1 MTTNSAGREYYPL
14 RTVDVLAIGAFW
26 FMLGIISAVGR
37 QLDPR
42 IPGLSSPVV
51 EAVVRATYVE
61 YALWAVL
68 TLVIMWL
75 TTRYSIEGGRRIG
88 RILIFVA
95 LGMIAWKL
103 MTGRWPW
110 EPKQSTRAQAMVR
123 ARKLLGV
130 SAAASR
136 EEILTAHKR
145 LVAMVHPDRGG
156 SNGQVHEANAARDLL
171 LDELPHHLEP

>member
-1 MTTNSAGREYYPL
+1 MIRILFFA
-14 RTVDVLAIGAFW
+14 AIG
-26 FMLGIISAVGR
+26 
-37 QLDPR
+37 
-42 IPGLSSPVV
+42 
-51 EAVVRATYVE
+51 
-61 YALWAVL
+61 VL
-68 TLVIMWL
+68 
-75 TTRYSIEGGRRIG
+75 
-88 RILIFVA
+88 
-95 LGMIAWKL
+95 AWKL
-103 MTGRWPW
+103 VTGRWPW
-110 EPKQSTRAQAMVR
+110 ERKVATRAQAVFR